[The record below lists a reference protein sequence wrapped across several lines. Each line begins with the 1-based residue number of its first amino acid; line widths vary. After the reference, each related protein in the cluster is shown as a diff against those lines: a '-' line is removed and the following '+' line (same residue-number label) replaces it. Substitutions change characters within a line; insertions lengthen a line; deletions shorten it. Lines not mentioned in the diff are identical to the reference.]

1 MGVYSWQT
9 LSSDDQ
15 VKVCI
20 ALKNKDNIDYNEKEE
35 VNRISQMLPY
45 QPLTES
51 DNQYMES
58 LIQRYGSSLDIS

>member
-9 LSSDDQ
+9 LSSDEQ

-20 ALKNKDNIDYNEKEE
+20 ALKNKDIDYTAKEE

-58 LIQRYGSSLDIS
+58 LIQQYGSSIDIS

>member
-9 LSSDDQ
+9 LSSDEQ

-20 ALKNKDNIDYNEKEE
+20 ALKNKDIDYNEKEE

-45 QPLTES
+45 QSLTES
-51 DNQYMES
+51 DNQYMEN

>member
-9 LSSDDQ
+9 LSSDEQ

-20 ALKNKDNIDYNEKEE
+20 ALKNKDIDYTAKEE

-58 LIQRYGSSLDIS
+58 LIQQYGSSLDIS

>member
-20 ALKNKDNIDYNEKEE
+20 ALKNKDIDYNEKEE

-45 QPLTES
+45 QSLTES
-51 DNQYMES
+51 DKQYMEN
-58 LIQRYGSSLDIS
+58 LVQRYGSSLDIS

>member
-1 MGVYSWQT
+1 MGVYSWQS
-9 LSSDDQ
+9 LSSDEQ

-20 ALKNKDNIDYNEKEE
+20 ALKNKDIDYTAKEE